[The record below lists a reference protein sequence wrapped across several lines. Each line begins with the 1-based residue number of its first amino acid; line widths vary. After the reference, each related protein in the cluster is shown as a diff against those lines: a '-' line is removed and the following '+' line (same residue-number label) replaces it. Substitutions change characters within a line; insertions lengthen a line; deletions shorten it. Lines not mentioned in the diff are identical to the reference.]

1 MSKQWC
7 VCVCVVFIFWAL
19 NSNYYYFNFKIVHFP
34 YVTGVLI
41 IVQSQFE
48 KCLWQPRQDLFS
60 VKVIR
65 KSYFVE
71 SLNKVAETDDMVHLI
86 G

>member
-1 MSKQWC
+1 M
-7 VCVCVVFIFWAL
+7 VCVCVRGFHFLSFKLNYFIF
-19 NSNYYYFNFKIVHFP
+19 FNFKIVHFP

-71 SLNKVAETDDMVHLI
+71 SLNEVAEADDMVHLI

>member
-7 VCVCVVFIFWAL
+7 VCVCGFHFL
-19 NSNYYYFNFKIVHFP
+19 SFKLKLFFFNFNIVHFP